1 MGFELMNF
9 IYKSKSPSSL
19 KEHGLTI
26 CVTVCHFIIS
36 RPFVI
41 WTGHFSL
48 QFPGS
53 RGFVM
58 GPGIGGISVI
68 DSFG

>member
-41 WTGHFSL
+41 WTGHTCNKPSL
-48 QFPGS
+48 CNSQAAGVSPWGW
-53 RGFVM
+53 GLEA
-58 GPGIGGISVI
+58 SV
-68 DSFG
+68 